1 MLRLSNALETKT
13 QLALAGKPD
22 AIVWLERYLR
32 LRGVADGKCMITF
45 GLTGSK
51 AQCAAA
57 KKQLGRLFS
66 ELGVVNMG
74 SKLGDTWAH
83 SRFKS
88 PYLRHTLWELGY
100 AVDTLETA
108 INWRELP
115 TAVERIER
123 EIRDAVPDLPVHVF
137 THLSHIYPQGAS
149 IYTTYIFPNGSDYET
164 TLGYWRAMKPAASR
178 AIVESGGTISHQ
190 HGVGRDHASYLS
202 VEKGTLGIDTLETL
216 SQHFDPNGVINPG
229 ILVQAEGPSDD

>member
-1 MLRLSNALETKT
+1 
-13 QLALAGKPD
+13 
-22 AIVWLERYLR
+22 
-32 LRGVADGKCMITF
+32 MITF

-66 ELGVVNMG
+66 ELGLLTW

-108 INWRELP
+108 INWRNYP
-115 TAVERIER
+115 PR
-123 EIRDAVPDLPVHVF
+123 
-137 THLSHIYPQGAS
+137 LSGLNARYATLYPIYRS
-149 IYTTYIFPNGSDYET
+149 TCLRT
-164 TLGYWRAMKPAASR
+164 
-178 AIVESGGTISHQ
+178 
-190 HGVGRDHASYLS
+190 
-202 VEKGTLGIDTLETL
+202 
-216 SQHFDPNGVINPG
+216 
-229 ILVQAEGPSDD
+229 